1 MARPPP
7 ATPSNP
13 VPPRQPRPLAL
24 RIPCG
29 PRVGA
34 ISQQEKFSALE
45 REAED
50 PSRTVPRSFAATSA
64 RIMATLSFGDAAPS
78 GEASAAVASA
88 PVLLRPPR
96 GGLGLESA
104 VGGSAI
110 NLFTGFVALW
120 LLSQGHPVAWAV
132 AVHFAP
138 LPYNAFLVRSLW
150 RNAARP
156 AWTLPCAAAWLVA
169 MLVV

>member
-1 MARPPP
+1 M
-7 ATPSNP
+7 
-13 VPPRQPRPLAL
+13 
-24 RIPCG
+24 
-29 PRVGA
+29 
-34 ISQQEKFSALE
+34 
-45 REAED
+45 
-50 PSRTVPRSFAATSA
+50 
-64 RIMATLSFGDAAPS
+64 
-78 GEASAAVASA
+78 
-88 PVLLRPPR
+88 LLRPPP
-96 GGLGLESA
+96 GGLESA
-104 VGGSAI
+104 VGEQRHQPLHELQRARPLSKASSGGSAI

>member
-1 MARPPP
+1 LNAPDTHRGYW
-7 ATPSNP
+7 S
-13 VPPRQPRPLAL
+13 L
-24 RIPCG
+24 RWQG
-29 PRVGA
+29 
-34 ISQQEKFSALE
+34 Q
-45 REAED
+45 
-50 PSRTVPRSFAATSA
+50 
-64 RIMATLSFGDAAPS
+64 APWRLLFWRDML
-78 GEASAAVASA
+78 GVA
-88 PVLLRPPR
+88 
-96 GGLGLESA
+96 
-104 VGGSAI
+104 SAI

-150 RNAARP
+150 RNADRP